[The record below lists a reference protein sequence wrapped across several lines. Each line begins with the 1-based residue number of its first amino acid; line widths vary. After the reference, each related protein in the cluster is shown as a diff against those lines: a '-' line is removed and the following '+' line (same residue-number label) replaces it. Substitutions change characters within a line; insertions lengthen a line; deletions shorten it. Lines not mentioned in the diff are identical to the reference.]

1 MNKTMLAGA
10 IGAGGL
16 VFQILLGEGLGASAN
31 PKGSEL
37 LFPHMVIG
45 VGGIALV
52 AFLTSSIFFMPS
64 SFIARGVLALALL
77 LTFAQVSLGFMLLF
91 NPQQMLIMTHQGI
104 AVVILVLL
112 LLGGILASRARKA
125 MAASTPAKM

>member
-10 IGAGGL
+10 IGAAGL
-16 VFQILLGEGLGASAN
+16 VFQIILGLVLHSSGNPNGSALLL
-31 PKGSEL
+31 
-37 LFPHMVIG
+37 PHMLIG

-64 SFIARGVLALALL
+64 SFIARAILSLALL

-91 NPQQMLIMTHQGI
+91 NPQDMLVMTHEGI
-104 AVVILVLL
+104 AGAILVLL
-112 LLGGILASRARKA
+112 LLGGILSSRDRKS
-125 MAASTPAKM
+125 MAASSTATM